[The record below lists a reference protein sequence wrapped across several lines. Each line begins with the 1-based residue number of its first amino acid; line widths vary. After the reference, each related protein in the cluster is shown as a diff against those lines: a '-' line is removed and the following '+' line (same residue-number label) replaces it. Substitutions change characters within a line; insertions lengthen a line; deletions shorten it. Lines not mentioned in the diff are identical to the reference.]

1 MLRFLNKSCSSDEYD
16 DHILQDFITVARQ
29 VSAPALFIHMQYIH
43 PSLVSF
49 TGVVNRAYR
58 MVELLCI
65 DLSGVYKKLSPCR
78 RPLF

>member
-1 MLRFLNKSCSSDEYD
+1 MRTMITCCRMFL
-16 DHILQDFITVARQ
+16 TVARQ
-29 VSAPALFIHMQYIH
+29 VSVPVLFIHLQYIH